1 MVIFATLWLA
11 DKRVKKMR
19 LKWNDE
25 AMRVYEAVVEEDG
38 NRCLL
43 ANHYSTK
50 EEAVKAVEFCKA
62 NYKGNGELDCY
73 VRYFDNYNDTIQDF
87 NL

>member
-1 MVIFATLWLA
+1 M
-11 DKRVKKMR
+11 K

-25 AMRVYEAVVEEDG
+25 AMRVYEAVVEKDG

-50 EEAVKAVEFCKA
+50 TEAVEAVKTFKA
-62 NYKGNGELDCY
+62 NYKGKGELYCY
-73 VRYFDNYNDTIQDF
+73 VRYFDNYNDTVQDF